1 MCLYVDLRET
11 PIIIPNQSRS
21 ISSLCNTHTHKRSGI
36 HDGKCSIKL
45 YTTYIALYG
54 RAARNFSHSDTSL
67 TYICIQFWQ
76 GITISFLA
84 SATDLLRSGGEVV
97 STGDGN
103 DSDQVETWAKQAQN
117 FLICLEMLGF
127 AIAHFYCFPVEE
139 WEEGYRPV
147 EDTSK
152 FGDNMALGDFL
163 HDLKL
168 IMQHKKEK
176 KRIAKEKFGGKPTSD
191 DSISTV
197 LEEDE
202 EMGMDHTDSTGGLQ
216 SLLDNVEDL
225 LENGRSDAAVDTGGA
240 TEAETAMNTTAE
252 EQKTDC
258 ATFNACEQNEI
269 SDCSAVEEGEA
280 ESTAISSASKDTGTS
295 AVITPRTRNSIQ
307 QQLAAM
313 NAPSELREAT
323 ALLLQST
330 LLDEDTA
337 RLLTR
342 DILDQT
348 SIEEEDAKEAAV
360 KDETEDQKQRRIKA
374 KARANKMKAFSDRRE
389 TGQGDDE
396 AAASNITK
404 RRHRMRRKKKKVQT
418 TDDEDTK
425 AVKEESES
433 IPIKEKEQ
441 ETHAVGDGVQPDN
454 TAVVAAA
461 AASESTVLRPSES
474 ALSVSSSN
482 DGILQPSIFT
492 MHSPP
497 SKHGSVNSE
506 MSEIE

>member
-1 MCLYVDLRET
+1 
-11 PIIIPNQSRS
+11 
-21 ISSLCNTHTHKRSGI
+21 
-36 HDGKCSIKL
+36 
-45 YTTYIALYG
+45 
-54 RAARNFSHSDTSL
+54 
-67 TYICIQFWQ
+67 
-76 GITISFLA
+76 
-84 SATDLLRSGGEVV
+84 
-97 STGDGN
+97 
-103 DSDQVETWAKQAQN
+103 
-117 FLICLEMLGF
+117 
-127 AIAHFYCFPVEE
+127 
-139 WEEGYRPV
+139 
-147 EDTSK
+147 
-152 FGDNMALGDFL
+152 
-163 HDLKL
+163 
-168 IMQHKKEK
+168 
-176 KRIAKEKFGGKPTSD
+176 
-191 DSISTV
+191 
-197 LEEDE
+197 
-202 EMGMDHTDSTGGLQ
+202 
-216 SLLDNVEDL
+216 
-225 LENGRSDAAVDTGGA
+225 
-240 TEAETAMNTTAE
+240 MNTTAE

>member
-1 MCLYVDLRET
+1 MTVSVHCIQLILHYMVVQHGT
-11 PIIIPNQSRS
+11 SHIPR
-21 ISSLCNTHTHKRSGI
+21 
-36 HDGKCSIKL
+36 
-45 YTTYIALYG
+45 
-54 RAARNFSHSDTSL
+54 L
-67 TYICIQFWQ
+67 TYIYIQFWQ
-76 GITISFLA
+76 GVTISFLA

-202 EMGMDHTDSTGGLQ
+202 EMGMGHTDSTGGLQ

-225 LENGRSDAAVDTGGA
+225 LENGRSDAAVDTGGT
-240 TEAETAMNTTAE
+240 TEAETAMNTTVDGAE

-258 ATFNACEQNEI
+258 ATFDASEQNEI
-269 SDCSAVEEGEA
+269 SDYSAVEEEEA
-280 ESTAISSASKDTGTS
+280 KATAISSASKDTDIS

-337 RLLTR
+337 RLLTK

-348 SIEEEDAKEAAV
+348 IEEEDAKEAAV
-360 KDETEDQKQRRIKA
+360 KDETDDQEQRRIKA
-374 KARANKMKAFSDRRE
+374 EARAKKMKAFSDRRE
-389 TGQGDDE
+389 TGQEDDE

-404 RRHRMRRKKKKVQT
+404 RRHRIRRKKKKVQAA
-418 TDDEDTK
+418 DDEDTK
-425 AVKEESES
+425 AVKEELES
-433 IPIKEKEQ
+433 LPIKEKGQ
-441 ETHAVGDGVQPDN
+441 ETHAVGDAVQPDN
-454 TAVVAAA
+454 TAVVAA

-497 SKHGSVNSE
+497 STHGSVNSE